1 MSAQYNDNQIAG
13 NGALEP
19 ISGDHVASISRR
31 DSLKLL
37 AALVASS
44 LLPSLTGCEP
54 NSPPP
59 SMTMTDPK
67 AHWPQLQLAPITS
80 KGYGKDPALIQ
91 GAPWPLTMT
100 AAQLGLT
107 AIVCD
112 ILLPRDGQS
121 PSASELNVPTVLDE
135 WISAPYPDQQSDRV
149 TLLSVLAWLND
160 EATQRFSV
168 DFKQATSAQRLQI
181 FDDIAYD
188 KTANPERFARIIP
201 AFSRFRSI
209 AVAAYYCTPTGSQ
222 ELGYLGNVPI
232 AGDYPGP
239 SAEAKA
245 HLSQVLAKLGLSE
258 YA

>member
-1 MSAQYNDNQIAG
+1 MSARSNNNNQI
-13 NGALEP
+13 NVNSTLTT
-19 ISGDHVASISRR
+19 SGDHVASISRR

-54 NSPPP
+54 SPTSAPIA
-59 SMTMTDPK
+59 DAK
-67 AHWPQLQLAPITS
+67 AHWPQLQLAPLTS
-80 KGYGKDPALIQ
+80 KGYGKDPTLIQ

-100 AAQLGLT
+100 PTQLGLT

-135 WISAPYPDQQSDRV
+135 WISAPYPDQQSDRL

-160 EATQRFSV
+160 EATQRFGM
-168 DFKQATSAQRLQI
+168 DFKQASSAQRLQI
-181 FDDIAYD
+181 IEDIAYN
-188 KTANPERFARIIP
+188 KAENPERFARIIP
-201 AFSRFRSI
+201 AFSRFRAI

-239 SAEAKA
+239 SDEAKA

>member
-1 MSAQYNDNQIAG
+1 MSAQYNDNQITG
-13 NGALEP
+13 NSALEP
-19 ISGDHVASISRR
+19 INGDHVASISRR

-54 NSPPP
+54 SPTSTP
-59 SMTMTDPK
+59 TTIADAK
-67 AHWPQLQLAPITS
+67 THWPQLQLAPITS
-80 KGYGKDPALIQ
+80 KGYGKDPTLIQ

-100 AAQLGLT
+100 PAQLGLT

-160 EATQRFSV
+160 EATQRFGV

-181 FDDIAYD
+181 IDDIAYN
-188 KTANPERFARIIP
+188 KAENPERFARIIP

>member
-1 MSAQYNDNQIAG
+1 MSAQYNDNQITG
-13 NGALEP
+13 NSALEP
-19 ISGDHVASISRR
+19 INGDHVASISRR

-54 NSPPP
+54 SPTSTP
-59 SMTMTDPK
+59 TTIADAK
-67 AHWPQLQLAPITS
+67 THWPQLQLAPITS

-100 AAQLGLT
+100 PAQLGLS

-160 EATQRFSV
+160 EATQRFGV

-181 FDDIAYD
+181 IDDIAYN
-188 KTANPERFARIIP
+188 KAENPERFARIIP